1 MANKVENLLAVLR
14 GETPPEEVPQAE
26 APAPAPAA
34 QGAAVSEGELA
45 QLKDKIAELEQ
56 KLEGMAAPP
65 PMEMAA
71 PPPLEEQPEPPQPP
85 TELAVFLQTKVQLM
99 EKRLELAQQ
108 EALRANILLREREE
122 AQRKAQKEVED
133 LFRSIRESQ
142 RAATWDRALH
152 GQYAQ
157 TQSQVQDLQ
166 LRLQTAQLKMLPA
179 EEVLR
184 FMQTEEGR
192 VELEKRIKAQLEAPI
207 PPAPPQIGLE
217 KTEPPAMKGPL
228 GLEPPPG
235 LETLSVLTARIAD
248 LEHQLEESEAA
259 RRKEAE
265 QRRRWE
271 EDILLALKQ
280 TRRQWQKGGGPELLV
295 EASLESM
302 VDCLKERDSVRDAM
316 TKAVDALRD
325 EAPDSPQVPALRAR
339 LAECRQKMELLQE
352 KLDKQMALVQAWV
365 ERNKGPA
372 TES

>member
-1 MANKVENLLAVLR
+1 MASKVENLLAVLR
-14 GETPPEEVPQAE
+14 GEVPLEEGPQAAE
-26 APAPAPAA
+26 ASAPAV
-34 QGAAVSEGELA
+34 QGPAVSEGEFA

-56 KLEGMAAPP
+56 KLESMAAAPP
-65 PMEMAA
+65 PMNFEGA
-71 PPPLEEQPEPPQPP
+71 PPLEEQPVPPQAP
-85 TELAVFLQTKVQLM
+85 TELAIFLQTKVQLM

-108 EALRANILLREREE
+108 EALRANVLLHEREE

-142 RAATWDRALH
+142 RAATWDQALR

-157 TQSQVQDLQ
+157 TQRQVQDLQ

-192 VELEKRIKAQLEAPI
+192 AELEKRIKTRLDAPV
-207 PPAPPQIGLE
+207 PPAPPQLTFE
-217 KTEPPAMKGPL
+217 QRDAPAPAGPAR
-228 GLEPPPG
+228 LEPPPG
-235 LETLSVLTARIAD
+235 LETLAVLTARIAD
-248 LEHQLEESEAA
+248 LEHQLERSEAA

-265 QRRRWE
+265 ERRRWE
-271 EDILLALKQ
+271 ENILLALKQ
-280 TRRQWQKGGGPELLV
+280 TRAQWQGSGGPELLV

-302 VDCLKERDSVRDAM
+302 IDCLKERDAVQDAM
-316 TKAVDALRD
+316 AKAVDALRD
-325 EAPDSPQVPALRAR
+325 EAPDSPQGPLLRAR
-339 LAECRQKMELLQE
+339 LAECRQRMEQLQE
-352 KLDKQMALVQAWV
+352 KLDKQLALVQAWV